1 MPSTWPAFA
10 QAIAQSL
17 CAAPLAIFT
26 IQHAGSTTS
35 PTIERAPTFTGSASL
50 DALADVAVAAFAAV
64 AGLAAAAAGVAGLAA
79 VAAGAA
85 FGVAVG
91 VPEVADCA
99 NAAAARDI
107 MNAAGTNAA
116 KTLRVF
122 IQSSISCLN
131 FGGERDSLVGSL
143 PKGSLP
149 YNPRSSIVA

>member
-17 CAAPLAIFT
+17 CAAPLAPFT

-64 AGLAAAAAGVAGLAA
+64 AGLAA

-107 MNAAGTNAA
+107 MNASSTNAA

-131 FGGERDSLVGSL
+131 FGGERDSLAGSL